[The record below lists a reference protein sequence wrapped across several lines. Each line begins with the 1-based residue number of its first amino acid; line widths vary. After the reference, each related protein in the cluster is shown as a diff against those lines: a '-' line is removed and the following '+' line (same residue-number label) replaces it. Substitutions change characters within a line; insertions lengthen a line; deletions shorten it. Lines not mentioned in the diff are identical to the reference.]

1 MSDDARTAAA
11 PTGYGLTPKEYG
23 ASLRKS
29 FSQEFLRAAR
39 EGYAARR
46 STGTPRNG
54 DDAATPHVIGPPV
67 MLGDDEIRE
76 RRSRLA
82 ERYGD
87 ERSLRARAA
96 RGMATMR
103 ERMALQEFDN
113 LDYME
118 GRTGTAR

>member
-1 MSDDARTAAA
+1 MNNDTGEAAA
-11 PTGYGLTPKEYG
+11 PTGYGLPPKEYG

-39 EGYAARR
+39 EEYAARR
-46 STGTPRNG
+46 NP
-54 DDAATPHVIGPPV
+54 
-67 MLGDDEIRE
+67 EIRE

-87 ERSLRARAA
+87 ERSLRARTA

-103 ERMALQEFDN
+103 EHMALQEFDN

-118 GRTGTAR
+118 GRTGTGR